1 VGGVVR
7 LTLDYRLPTGGRL
20 PLKPEIEG
28 LEGLSVLEQVVASQ
42 QIRLKCLVDRLDN
55 WQSAPI
61 RLTYLDSSG
70 RPQTLTAAP
79 VAIQVVSNL
88 GETPESAQ
96 LHPIRD
102 ILPIRALWRSYL
114 VGVAAIAA
122 LAVLGLLIFRWYRK
136 RQKAAGLPQ
145 YQEPPHVMARKA
157 IMKLES
163 EKYFENGL
171 VKTYY
176 FIFSEILR
184 RYLGAIRHF
193 PAAEYTTEEIVRTI
207 KTEQD
212 RRLIPLLQRSD
223 LVKFADS
230 LPTPARKEE
239 DIKAALDYIRET
251 SPRLEPVKD
260 SSDSGEVRP

>member
-1 VGGVVR
+1 MKPSPVPAIS
-7 LTLDYRLPTGGRL
+7 LPN
-20 PLKPEIEG
+20 PSQLKI
-28 LEGLSVLEQVVASQ
+28 LL
-42 QIRLKCLVDRLDN
+42 RCF
-55 WQSAPI
+55 
-61 RLTYLDSSG
+61 TYL
-70 RPQTLTAAP
+70 RPHWQLTAGAYLMMLLIDGISMLSP
-79 VAIQVVSNL
+79 QLIRWSIDQGISL
-88 GETPESAQ
+88 GDQKLLT
-96 LHPIRD
+96 
-102 ILPIRALWRSYL
+102 
-114 VGVAAIAA
+114 

-184 RYLGAIRHF
+184 RYLGAIRNF

-239 DIKAALDYIRET
+239 DIKAALEYIRET

-260 SSDSGEVRP
+260 SSDSGDEVRP